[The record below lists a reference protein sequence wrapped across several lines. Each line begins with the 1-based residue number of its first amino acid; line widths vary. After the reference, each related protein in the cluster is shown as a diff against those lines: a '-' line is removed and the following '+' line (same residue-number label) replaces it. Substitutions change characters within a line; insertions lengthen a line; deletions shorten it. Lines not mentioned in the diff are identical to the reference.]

1 MEQETSISGKFLEE
15 LRKIIYE
22 LTGNYYPDER
32 LMLLAKKLN
41 MFLEDK
47 STTTNKSATI
57 QANSTEALKIKLEEL
72 FKEKK
77 LTKEILNII
86 TVPETKFFR
95 EKIQLDTFMKEIIL
109 KIIFPSTP
117 KGQPIKVASFACAT
131 GEEVY
136 TLAMMFEANAIPYQ
150 IIGFDIN
157 ETYLEK
163 AKTGIYPKREMLD
176 IPQEYH
182 RFLDI
187 KENSFKIKDSIMK
200 NTQFKQLNLIRK
212 EDFTTYREVFDVAFC
227 RNALIYFNDD
237 SKLIAIK
244 NIAYTIKMGGF
255 FIVSITEV
263 LNRIHTQFFETIKIN
278 NIFFYKKIKEV

>member
-41 MFLEDK
+41 MFLEAT
-47 STTTNKSATI
+47 SATTNKSATI
-57 QANSTEALKIKLEEL
+57 QGNSAEALKIKLEEL

-109 KIIFPSTP
+109 KIIFPSIP

-163 AKTGIYPKREMLD
+163 AKTGIYPKRELLD
-176 IPQEYH
+176 IPQEHH

-187 KENSFKIKDSIMK
+187 KEDSFKIKDSIMK

-212 EDFTTYREVFDVAFC
+212 
-227 RNALIYFNDD
+227 
-237 SKLIAIK
+237 
-244 NIAYTIKMGGF
+244 
-255 FIVSITEV
+255 
-263 LNRIHTQFFETIKIN
+263 KILHP
-278 NIFFYKKIKEV
+278 IEKYLTWHFAEMP